1 MEDNLVKTV
10 ELAVMRVM
18 KFMILLEPLGNKYI
32 RSHEKGNFIKNVISL
47 GNVLFLFSGLL
58 FRTSHKLEHMKL
70 HSCQVSG
77 IFNFHISINKD

>member
-47 GNVLFLFSGLL
+47 GNVLFLF
-58 FRTSHKLEHMKL
+58 FRVVIQDEPQVRTYETSFM
-70 HSCQVSG
+70 SG
-77 IFNFHISINKD
+77 IRHL